1 MISQSFNNTDLER
14 ISEALSIAED
24 KTGDYYK
31 FSFGQWKR
39 HKYDIK
45 TLSVL
50 SPDEIAPDAFA
61 LLNKKSRRV
70 RGYEPIT
77 KKRDFYFIC
86 LQDNQI
92 LHAVKRDT
100 ETKLLP
106 LLVYVLTHELVHV
119 VRFCNFEQRFEITAT
134 EREKEEKIVHETTYD
149 ILKKLSLP
157 DLAHILEFYQD
168 HRVFRM
174 DRYLI

>member
-1 MISQSFNNTDLER
+1 MIAEAFSSDDLHKV
-14 ISEALSIAED
+14 SEALSIAED

-39 HKYDIK
+39 HRYDIK
-45 TLSVL
+45 TLSTLWPAEV
-50 SPDEIAPDAFA
+50 APDVFA
-61 LLNKKSRRV
+61 LLNKSERKV
-70 RGYEPIT
+70 RGYESRS

-86 LQDNQI
+86 LQDNRI
-92 LHAVKRDT
+92 LHAVKRDA

-119 VRFCNFEQRFEITAT
+119 VRFCNFEQRFEIADKDR
-134 EREKEEKIVHETTYD
+134 EREEKIVHEATYD

-157 DLAHILEFYQD
+157 DLPHILEFY
-168 HRVFRM
+168 RVFKM
-174 DRYLI
+174 DKIVIS